1 MLRFMA
7 VCIANTEGGIFMDPA
22 LMIELFGYLGST
34 LVVVS
39 MLMASVVKLRV
50 INTIGSIISATYAFI
65 IGSFPLA
72 LMNICL
78 IVINVYNLIRLLN
91 TKRQFDFVR
100 CGADDAFVRYFLK
113 RYSRDIV
120 KSFPSFTQETTDAN
134 VICMVC
140 CNGDPAG
147 IMIGREMAE
156 GVVDVILD
164 YAVPAYRDC
173 SVGRFLYEKL
183 KDEGISGLRFEED
196 SSDTHSDYLIKMGF
210 AKEEGVFF
218 RKV

>member
-1 MLRFMA
+1 
-7 VCIANTEGGIFMDPA
+7 MDTV

-78 IVINVYNLIRLLN
+78 IVINVYNLWRLLK
-91 TKRQFDFVR
+91 TKRQFAFIQ
-100 CGADDAFVRYFLK
+100 CASDDAYVQYFLK
-113 RYSRDIV
+113 HYCEDIA
-120 KSFPSFTQETTDAN
+120 KFFPGFRAENLDIDM
-134 VICMVC
+134 VCMVC

-147 IMIGREMAE
+147 IMLGKNQTA
-156 GVVDVILD
+156 GVLEVFLD
-164 YAVPAYRDC
+164 YSVPAYRDC
-173 SVGRFLYEKL
+173 SVGRFLYERL
-183 KDEGISGLRFEED
+183 KGEGITSLRFAMCG
-196 SSDTHSDYLIKMGF
+196 SDTHRDYLIKMGF
-210 AKEEGVFF
+210 TLDNGVYSKTFLP
-218 RKV
+218 